1 MRECFNE
8 FRTVDGGDVP
18 IEVNSHSMTSSRYVD
33 RSRIGTHEEWRS
45 SENLMKMGRLVQVE
59 DSLEDN
65 ARAGADA
72 MKHRSSFR
80 DLNKPEQNRGGEVCC
95 SPFYSGCGGSLTT
108 KRGDR

>member
-1 MRECFNE
+1 MDTRAQ
-8 FRTVDGGDVP
+8 FRKADFGDVEV
-18 IEVNSHSMTSSRYVD
+18 EVNSHSMTSSRYVD
-33 RSRIGTHEEWRS
+33 RSRIGTHEEWQS
-45 SENLMKMGRLVQVE
+45 SDNPMRMGRVVQVE

-80 DLNKPEQNRGGEVCC
+80 DLNSPAQRRGGEVCC
-95 SPFYSGCGGSLTT
+95 SPFYTGYGGPLTT

>member
-1 MRECFNE
+1 MDTRAQ

-18 IEVNSHSMTSSRYVD
+18 IEVNSHSTTSDRYVD
-33 RSRIGTHEEWRS
+33 RSRIGTHEEWQQ
-45 SENLMKMGRLVQVE
+45 SENPMKMGRIVQVQ
-59 DSLEDN
+59 DSIEDN

-80 DLNKPEQNRGGEVCC
+80 DLNKPEQRRGNEVCS
-95 SPFYSGCGGSLTT
+95 SPFYGGFGGPLTT